1 MRKFKIQLSTKKIMQ
16 EDLIKELGIEH
27 LYAYMILIVCV
38 PAWNYRNSQ
47 HSSILNIKKAI
58 RCLQ

>member
-27 LYAYMILIVCV
+27 LYAYVILIVCV
-38 PAWNYRNSQ
+38 PA
-47 HSSILNIKKAI
+47 
-58 RCLQ
+58 